1 MIYRCRKCGKEF
13 EQKPLEHG
21 DFVGSPITGY
31 KHQKCDGEIERM
43 SQDYEKLRNWA
54 KKHD

>member
-31 KHQKCDGEIERM
+31 KHQKCDGEIEKW
-43 SQDYEKLRNWA
+43 S
-54 KKHD
+54 KKIKKKTVGE